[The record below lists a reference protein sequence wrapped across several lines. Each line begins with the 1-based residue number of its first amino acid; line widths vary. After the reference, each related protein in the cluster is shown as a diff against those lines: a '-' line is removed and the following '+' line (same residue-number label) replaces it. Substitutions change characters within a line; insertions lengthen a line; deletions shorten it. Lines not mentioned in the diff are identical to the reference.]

1 MEVSTGSD
9 RRHWAGS
16 YLPGAATHSIGA
28 VHVPASS
35 GGGGRQWR
43 SHATRDLQLRGHG
56 AAKKTR
62 LCGGTTHHTSC
73 WRRGWTHC
81 ARPLLPLRHHGVG
94 HWCYMETATAT
105 SMGWVVG
112 DSFHGGWEVH
122 FDLRLLTRE
131 YGRLNGSTVKMEDGT
146 APDREQHG
154 WSPWGCLWWALWW
167 RLATH
172 QRRLAAA
179 EGLA

>member
-62 LCGGTTHHTSC
+62 LCGGTTTQ
-73 WRRGWTHC
+73 
-81 ARPLLPLRHHGVG
+81 
-94 HWCYMETATAT
+94 
-105 SMGWVVG
+105 VVG
-112 DSFHGGWEVH
+112 DEAGRIARGPCCH
-122 FDLRLLTRE
+122 
-131 YGRLNGSTVKMEDGT
+131 YGIMG
-146 APDREQHG
+146 
-154 WSPWGCLWWALWW
+154 
-167 RLATH
+167 
-172 QRRLAAA
+172 
-179 EGLA
+179 